1 MKNKHSWNISVET
14 VKGPLTFIIIFLG
27 IGIWRTLATGKIF
40 FLFNFGYI
48 GAAIASGIFLND
60 ALPKKHILWG
70 RRIGQILVAS
80 YMLGYLG
87 FMNRENM
94 QIEGFFFYLLMGMF
108 AGATLHYFVAK
119 VAGTFFLNRGW
130 CGWACWTAMVLDI
143 LPWKRPRDG
152 RLRHLGLV
160 RYVHFVLSLG
170 LVLFIWFV
178 RGEREIYATQS
189 MSELYWLAV
198 GNALYYVVGIA
209 LAAVL
214 KDNRAFCKYVCPIP
228 VLQKIGARFAV
239 WKMEID
245 PESCT
250 DCGVCEKQCPMD
262 IRLLEYKNAGQRT
275 LSTECI
281 LCHTC
286 ANVCPKS
293 AVKLTSGFD
302 MVRVEHLNYRD
313 E

>member
-1 MKNKHSWNISVET
+1 M
-14 VKGPLTFIIIFLG
+14 G
-27 IGIWRTLATGKIF
+27 I
-40 FLFNFGYI
+40 
-48 GAAIASGIFLND
+48 
-60 ALPKKHILWG
+60 
-70 RRIGQILVAS
+70 
-80 YMLGYLG
+80 
-87 FMNRENM
+87 
-94 QIEGFFFYLLMGMF
+94 F
-108 AGATLHYFVAK
+108 AGATLHYFIAK

-130 CGWACWTAMVLDI
+130 CGWACWTAMVLDL
-143 LPWKRPRDG
+143 LPWKRPRYG

-160 RYVHFVLSLG
+160 RYVHFGLSLG

-178 RGEREIYATQS
+178 LGEREIYAAQS

-209 LAAVL
+209 LAAAI

-239 WKMEID
+239 WKMAID
-245 PESCT
+245 PEKCT
-250 DCGVCEKQCPMD
+250 DCGVCEKRCPMD

-275 LSTECI
+275 LSTECT

-293 AVKLTSGFD
+293 AVKLTSGVD

-313 E
+313 G